1 MDIWDDL
8 FDDEGAVALRYLA
21 KYLLQYGVMFIVVM
35 YTLQHLKAAK
45 SLQFKMLELENRES
59 L

>member
-35 YTLQHLKAAK
+35 YTLQHLKATK
-45 SLQFKMLELENRES
+45 SLQFKMLELENRENQ
-59 L
+59 